1 MATVKTNKTA
11 TEKSK
16 NAPLKGEN
24 IMKKLLTLV
33 MTAVLGIACV
43 FGMTACGGTNNENG
57 EQKTFTVLTNCPFAP
72 FEYTENGKI
81 YGIDMEIAAGFA
93 KENNYKLVIKNI
105 DFDAIESQVG
115 AGYGDIGMAGMSI
128 TPERL
133 ASYAFSTEYY
143 SASQVL
149 LVKADDT
156 SFDACKT
163 KEDVDAVLKTKAKL
177 GAQSGTTGFS
187 YIVDEDC
194 LGLEQSKQKGYE
206 DGQTAAMDLTNGNV
220 DVVIIDE
227 APAKALQANM
237 KGLKVIDIKLT
248 DEKYAFLIKKDN
260 TELVESMNNYLA
272 KIKANGD
279 FDKIVNK
286 YNGGEGE
293 KIGYS
298 FVDENN

>member
-1 MATVKTNKTA
+1 
-11 TEKSK
+11 
-16 NAPLKGEN
+16 
-24 IMKKLLTLV
+24 MKKLLTLV

-43 FGMTACGGTNNENG
+43 FGMTACGETKKDEE

-187 YIVDEDC
+187 YIVDKDC

-206 DGQTAAMDLTNGNV
+206 DGQTAAMDLSNGNV

-237 KGLKVIDIKLT
+237 KGLKVIDVKLT

-260 TELVESMNNYLA
+260 TELVESVNNYLA
-272 KIKANGD
+272 KIKANGE

>member
-1 MATVKTNKTA
+1 
-11 TEKSK
+11 
-16 NAPLKGEN
+16 
-24 IMKKLLTLV
+24 MKKILTLI
-33 MTAVLGIACV
+33 MTAILGIACV
-43 FGMTACGGTNNENG
+43 FGLTACGEKKDDGKE
-57 EQKTFTVLTNCPFAP
+57 EQKTFTVLTNCPFEP

-93 KENNYKLVIKNI
+93 KEKNYKLEIKNI
-105 DFDAIESQVG
+105 DFDAIESQVS

-133 ASYAFSTEYY
+133 ASFAFSDEYY

-163 KEDVDAVLKTKAKL
+163 KAEVDEVLKTKAKL

-187 YIVDEDC
+187 YIVED
-194 LGLEQSKQKGYE
+194 LGLEQSKQKGYD
-206 DGQTAAMDLTNGNV
+206 DGQTAAMDLINNNV

-227 APAKALQANM
+227 APANALQTNM
-237 KGLKVIDIKLT
+237 KGLKVINVKLT
-248 DEKYAFLIKKDN
+248 DEKYAFLIKKGND
-260 TELVESMNNYLA
+260 ELVKSINGYLA
-272 KIKANGD
+272 KIKENGE

-298 FVDENN
+298 FVDENK